1 LNTIE
6 ATQYGETVQAP
17 THKVEGMAAHDRN
30 RLREIAL
37 INRAVRIRFLVAM
50 ERGSRKIPINV
61 SMTPR
66 AIRIV
71 EGAARRADISLAEYV
86 RRIVDT
92 SHRPAPARGPTGAS
106 PGH

>member
-1 LNTIE
+1 
-6 ATQYGETVQAP
+6 
-17 THKVEGMAAHDRN
+17 
-30 RLREIAL
+30 
-37 INRAVRIRFLVAM
+37 M

-92 SHRPAPARGPTGAS
+92 HIDQHQLQDPRGIS
-106 PGH
+106 PGIKV